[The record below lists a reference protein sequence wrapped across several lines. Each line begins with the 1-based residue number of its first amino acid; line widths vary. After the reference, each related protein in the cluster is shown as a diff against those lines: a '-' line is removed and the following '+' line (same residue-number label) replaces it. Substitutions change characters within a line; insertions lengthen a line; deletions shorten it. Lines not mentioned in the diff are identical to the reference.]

1 VCSSGCAAQ
10 GCGHGG
16 GSKEGEADESE
27 AEEAVEGE
35 ASRPP
40 ENATNFRRNA
50 IGVLAVTAD
59 LPNHHPA
66 SFIS

>member
-1 VCSSGCAAQ
+1 VQLRLRSSRLWSWGE
-10 GCGHGG
+10 
-16 GSKEGEADESE
+16 SKEGEAEESE